1 MLFRSVLV
9 TTFSPELRKDLQ
21 EEIVQIRSWATDV
34 VDEKLFARKERK
46 VGWGLRK
53 AADAIKD
60 KL

>member
-1 MLFRSVLV
+1 M
-9 TTFSPELRKDLQ
+9 
-21 EEIVQIRSWATDV
+21 QIRSWATDV